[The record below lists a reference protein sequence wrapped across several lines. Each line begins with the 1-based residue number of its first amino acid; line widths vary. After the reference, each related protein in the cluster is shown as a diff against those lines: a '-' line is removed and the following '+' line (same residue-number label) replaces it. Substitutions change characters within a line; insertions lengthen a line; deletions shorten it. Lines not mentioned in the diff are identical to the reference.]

1 MESIPFFDIITFAI
15 VVVNILK
22 KKNVNVHMN
31 QTFFCANVTIKF
43 VFLLFWTL
51 HKSNKIAAP
60 YVVPGLTGHAPGDL
74 WVRVPP
80 ASI

>member
-1 MESIPFFDIITFAI
+1 
-15 VVVNILK
+15 
-22 KKNVNVHMN
+22 MN